1 MSTKPCYAK
10 MSELDEGVLV
20 EESVWKAIEK
30 RLGTN
35 LQPYER
41 ALWAR
46 LNGGRTP
53 RDCIVI

>member
-20 EESVWKAIEK
+20 EESVWNATEK

-46 LNGGRTP
+46 LNGERTP
-53 RDCIVI
+53 RDRIVI